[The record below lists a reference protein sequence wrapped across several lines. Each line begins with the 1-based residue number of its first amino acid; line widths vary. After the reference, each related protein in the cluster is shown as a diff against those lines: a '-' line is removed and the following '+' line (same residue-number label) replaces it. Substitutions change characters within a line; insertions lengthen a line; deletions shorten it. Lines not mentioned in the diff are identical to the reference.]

1 MWKQYDRTHVH
12 TPTTTGASAHVG
24 GLSEFSFF
32 LVLFLRFRLQ
42 CSLVLPWFMM
52 GPSNNTQLH
61 TDEWRTDRGWGM
73 VGERGN
79 QDTTLGR
86 PRNIRRSFWWLV
98 ILIFLV
104 LCQTGRASYLCDH
117 QTNQPEQEQLAAPR
131 VWELFLVSSWSQV
144 HRLAALA
151 SRRYCV
157 EDDTDCSSRS
167 WSVSIQTVVV
177 VVPKASSVLPCPGKG
192 GWMAMHEEVLKDD
205 WSDSSNETR
214 LPWIFPGTLFRSGTG
229 IYYFTTDQ

>member
-1 MWKQYDRTHVH
+1 
-12 TPTTTGASAHVG
+12 
-24 GLSEFSFF
+24 
-32 LVLFLRFRLQ
+32 
-42 CSLVLPWFMM
+42 MM

-61 TDEWRTDRGWGM
+61 TEEWRTDWGWGM

-86 PRNIRRSFWWLV
+86 PRNIRRSFWRLV

-117 QTNQPEQEQLAAPR
+117 QTNQPEQEQKHREFGSFFCSGVL
-131 VWELFLVSSWSQV
+131 WSQV

-151 SRRYCV
+151 SRRCCCV

-167 WSVSIQTVVV
+167 WSVSIQTVI

-192 GWMAMHEEVLKDD
+192 GWMAMHEEALKDD

-229 IYYFTTDQ
+229 DLSLHYSDQ

>member
-1 MWKQYDRTHVH
+1 
-12 TPTTTGASAHVG
+12 
-24 GLSEFSFF
+24 
-32 LVLFLRFRLQ
+32 
-42 CSLVLPWFMM
+42 
-52 GPSNNTQLH
+52 
-61 TDEWRTDRGWGM
+61 M

-117 QTNQPEQEQLAAPR
+117 QTNQPTRARAEAPR

-151 SRRYCV
+151 SRRCCV

-177 VVPKASSVLPCPGKG
+177 VLKASSVLPCPGKG
-192 GWMAMHEEVLKDD
+192 GWMAMHEEALKDD

-214 LPWIFPGTLFRSGTG
+214 LPWIFPGTLFRSR
-229 IYYFTTDQ
+229 IYLFTTLINNGTDGSVHSRSVNSVFLGGSWTPPRHFRVQI

>member
-1 MWKQYDRTHVH
+1 MVYDGPPATTHNCTRRNGDWVD
-12 TPTTTGASAHVG
+12 
-24 GLSEFSFF
+24 
-32 LVLFLRFRLQ
+32 
-42 CSLVLPWFMM
+42 W
-52 GPSNNTQLH
+52 
-61 TDEWRTDRGWGM
+61 GWGM

-117 QTNQPEQEQLAAPR
+117 QPTRARAAPR
-131 VWELFLVSSWSQV
+131 VWELFLVSSWPQV

-151 SRRYCV
+151 SRRCCV

-192 GWMAMHEEVLKDD
+192 GWMAMHEEALKDD

-229 IYYFTTDQ
+229 DLSLHYSDQ

>member
-1 MWKQYDRTHVH
+1 
-12 TPTTTGASAHVG
+12 
-24 GLSEFSFF
+24 
-32 LVLFLRFRLQ
+32 
-42 CSLVLPWFMM
+42 
-52 GPSNNTQLH
+52 
-61 TDEWRTDRGWGM
+61 M

-117 QTNQPEQEQLAAPR
+117 QPTNQNKSTASFGAFSGVL
-131 VWELFLVSSWSQV
+131 WSQV

-151 SRRYCV
+151 SRRCCV

-192 GWMAMHEEVLKDD
+192 GWMAMHEEALKDD

-214 LPWIFPGTLFRSGTG
+214 FLGFSPALCSGRALGIYLFTTLINNGTDGSVHSRSVTLVPGDSWSPGPHRDTFGSRFKAFFWLGSSFRSSPDRLLLFLLLLWCTAPAEVCFGLSPCSA
-229 IYYFTTDQ
+229 